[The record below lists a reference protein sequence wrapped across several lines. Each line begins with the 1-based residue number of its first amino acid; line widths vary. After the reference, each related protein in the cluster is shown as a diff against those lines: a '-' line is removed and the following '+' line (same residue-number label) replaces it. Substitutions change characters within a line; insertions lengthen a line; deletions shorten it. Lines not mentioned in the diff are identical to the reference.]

1 MSLTKFDNMVIH
13 VEKDSGYEM
22 GYVVIDSIINNT
34 SSGGVRI
41 VEDVSLAE
49 IKALAREMTLK
60 FSFAGLNR
68 GGAKCG
74 IQIPDKISDKERA
87 SFLMEFGRKM
97 GSIIQTG
104 IYFPGRDMNCSEDD
118 LRAIYRGA
126 GFTLGKITDTSY
138 FTAISLENAIMAC
151 KEVYN
156 LRHPISLA
164 IEGFGNVGR
173 YLAERLDPD
182 IFRIVALST
191 VKGGI
196 FNSEGLELNEILEF
210 KKRYGDEFVLKFPD
224 AEAIEKESILTLGV
238 DILIPCAR
246 TWSINENNVQKI
258 KACFI
263 VPAANAPYTQG
274 ALNQLDPKKTTCL
287 PGFVCNSGGVYASSM
302 FDNGVC
308 LKEIEKTSETIF
320 RGIIRSLLDKG
331 RTLDISP
338 VEIATLIA
346 MKRFERKKM
355 ENGNP
360 GIFKRVKKKI
370 FSKGRFPK
378 PLYRAL
384 WVKEFKANLIELEK
398 EISEFQNQ

>member
-1 MSLTKFDNMVIH
+1 MVIH
-13 VEKDSGYEM
+13 VENDSGNEM

-41 VEDVSLAE
+41 MEDVSLAE

-60 FSFAGLNR
+60 FSFMGLNR

-74 IQIPDKISDKERA
+74 IQISDKISNGERV
-87 SFLMEFGRKM
+87 SLLMDFGRKM

-118 LRAIYRGA
+118 LLAIYRGA
-126 GFTLGKITDTSY
+126 GFALGKITDTSF
-138 FTAISLENAIMAC
+138 FTAVSLENAIMAC

-156 LRHPISLA
+156 LRPPISLA

-173 YLAERLDPD
+173 YLSERLDPD
-182 IFRIVALST
+182 IFHIVALST

-196 FNSEGLELNEILEF
+196 FNPEGLSLNEILEY
-210 KKRYGDEFVLKFPD
+210 KKRYGDEFVLNFPG
-224 AEAIEKESILTLGV
+224 AEIIEKESILTLAV

-258 KACFI
+258 NARFI

-274 ALNQLDPKKTTCL
+274 ALNQLDPGKTICL

-308 LKEIEKTSETIF
+308 LKEIEKISETLF
-320 RGIIRSLLDKG
+320 RCIIKTLLDKG
-331 RTLDISP
+331 RTLDVSPIEIST
-338 VEIATLIA
+338 VTAL
-346 MKRFERKKM
+346 KRFEKRKK

-360 GIFKRVKKKI
+360 GIFKKVMKKIVKK
-370 FSKGRFPK
+370 GRLPRS
-378 PLYRAL
+378 LYRAL

-398 EISEFQNQ
+398 EISGFIVNDKG